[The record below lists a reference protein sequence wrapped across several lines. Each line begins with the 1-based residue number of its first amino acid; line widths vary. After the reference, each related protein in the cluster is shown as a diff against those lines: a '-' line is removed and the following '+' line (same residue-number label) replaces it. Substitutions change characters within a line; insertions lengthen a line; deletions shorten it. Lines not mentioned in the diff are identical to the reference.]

1 MYEYLHDPET
11 GGLLLTDRAT
21 NFSKEPRPV
30 YAPELDALGLD
41 SVWKY
46 AKQTKTP
53 YMWAE
58 ASRYYYRGEHVFS
71 TVGGAL
77 YQKPGI
83 EFVYKKDAK
92 GVATDE
98 RALPDGARLKEV
110 DLKGMVEK
118 NRDMVSV
125 IEQTTVKK
133 IYDYYKRMQKRLDCF
148 HVAFSGGKDSV
159 VLLELVKRALPKS
172 AFLVVFGDTE
182 MEFPDTYK
190 LVDKVEKLCKEE
202 GVAFYRA
209 RAKMKPDESWRVFG
223 PPSRTLRWCCSVH
236 KAAPQTLK
244 IREIIGKSDYVGAD
258 FVGVRA
264 HESERRSQY
273 DEESFGMKQKGQYS
287 HNSIL
292 DWSSAEVWLYIY
304 ARGLEINEA
313 YKKGVA
319 RAGCLF
325 CPMGS
330 GKSDAFRY
338 MTYPKEID
346 RYTDIIREM
355 VHDKNIESY
364 ITNGGWN
371 QRRNARDFKKKL
383 ELYTD
388 EVQGQ
393 SLIITVTKP
402 FSNWREWIKTIG
414 QTHFDY
420 EVKDNDTGDGYI
432 VTAPAQIDKTPEGKL
447 FKQVFHKAAFCYGCG
462 VCEAN
467 CRKGRLSFENGS
479 VRIDQC
485 LACKECHNIDDGC
498 LLFHSQQQKK
508 DKRMPNKK
516 SLNTFADHAPKME
529 WLVNFFEQGNDFF
542 DDNSLG
548 SNQLPF
554 FTRFLTDAGLV
565 EKKKV
570 TPFFDFIK
578 EIGWE
583 TANAWGF
590 ILVKLCFSN
599 PQFQWYVQNLPAGSA
614 ILDRSYLTGKL
625 EAVDVSTK
633 DAASII
639 KAFGRFVEETP
650 LGTRLNFGEVEKK
663 GKSITAIRR
672 CKTVEVSPV
681 VILYSLYRYAEA
693 EEFRQFTLESFM
705 DFTTESKYV
714 GPAQIFGLA
723 SDELEAIVRGL
734 SVKYS
739 DYISSSFTHNLDKI
753 TIKIEEHTSDDVWK
767 LM

>member
-1 MYEYLHDPET
+1 
-11 GGLLLTDRAT
+11 
-21 NFSKEPRPV
+21 
-30 YAPELDALGLD
+30 
-41 SVWKY
+41 
-46 AKQTKTP
+46 
-53 YMWAE
+53 
-58 ASRYYYRGEHVFS
+58 
-71 TVGGAL
+71 
-77 YQKPGI
+77 
-83 EFVYKKDAK
+83 
-92 GVATDE
+92 
-98 RALPDGARLKEV
+98 
-110 DLKGMVEK
+110 
-118 NRDMVSV
+118 
-125 IEQTTVKK
+125 
-133 IYDYYKRMQKRLDCF
+133 
-148 HVAFSGGKDSV
+148 
-159 VLLELVKRALPKS
+159 
-172 AFLVVFGDTE
+172 
-182 MEFPDTYK
+182 
-190 LVDKVEKLCKEE
+190 
-202 GVAFYRA
+202 
-209 RAKMKPDESWRVFG
+209 
-223 PPSRTLRWCCSVH
+223 
-236 KAAPQTLK
+236 
-244 IREIIGKSDYVGAD
+244 
-258 FVGVRA
+258 
-264 HESERRSQY
+264 
-273 DEESFGMKQKGQYS
+273 
-287 HNSIL
+287 
-292 DWSSAEVWLYIY
+292 
-304 ARGLEINEA
+304 
-313 YKKGVA
+313 
-319 RAGCLF
+319 
-325 CPMGS
+325 
-330 GKSDAFRY
+330 
-338 MTYPKEID
+338 
-346 RYTDIIREM
+346 
-355 VHDKNIESY
+355 
-364 ITNGGWN
+364 
-371 QRRNARDFKKKL
+371 
-383 ELYTD
+383 
-388 EVQGQ
+388 
-393 SLIITVTKP
+393 
-402 FSNWREWIKTIG
+402 
-414 QTHFDY
+414 
-420 EVKDNDTGDGYI
+420 
-432 VTAPAQIDKTPEGKL
+432 
-447 FKQVFHKAAFCYGCG
+447 
-462 VCEAN
+462 
-467 CRKGRLSFENGS
+467 
-479 VRIDQC
+479 
-485 LACKECHNIDDGC
+485 
-498 LLFHSQQQKK
+498 
-508 DKRMPNKK
+508 MPNKK

-639 KAFGRFVEETP
+639 KAFGPFVEETP